1 VPERVLGL
9 PEALARARD
18 AFGDGHV
25 LVEGRKVIEA
35 NAAYLAITGRSLA
48 QLQALESLLDVLA
61 PEERK
66 RAAERWMQRGLS
78 VPVDEH
84 YETVIER
91 PDGARV
97 DVDLATVVVDPQR
110 HLVLIMARDITARKR
125 AEAMMRESQERMTIL
140 VQVAQEGIVV
150 HEGGKILEV
159 NPAIERL
166 TGWRSEELRG
176 RMILDF
182 VAPHHRALAAAT
194 MKALSEE
201 PYEADVVRKDGSVF
215 PASIHARSIR
225 LGAHDARV
233 VTVRD
238 VTEKRERLVAKK
250 LVRRLL
256 SDLGGTGSGSG
267 PARRELG
274 RALALETQP
283 ARLDEALATYASM
296 GLGTLAAR
304 ACDEDAGRFEIE
316 GDNLL
321 ERTPGSGAPTC
332 HIALGFLE
340 AALGAIAQQPA
351 LGAEIAC
358 QSQGA
363 SACRFVVRA
372 RRLGAP
378 TS

>member
-1 VPERVLGL
+1 MPDRVLDL
-9 PEALARARD
+9 PGALARAHD
-18 AFGDGHV
+18 ALGDGHV
-25 LVEGRKVIEA
+25 LVEGRKVLEA
-35 NAAYLAITGRSLA
+35 NDAYLAITGRSLA
-48 QLQALESLLDVLA
+48 QLQRLESLLDVLA
-61 PEERK
+61 PEERT
-66 RAAERWMQRGLS
+66 RAAERWIKRGLS
-78 VPVDEH
+78 VPVDEQ
-84 YETVIER
+84 YESVIER
-91 PDGARV
+91 PDGSRV
-97 DVDLATVVVDPQR
+97 DVDIATVVVDPAR
-110 HLVLIMARDITARKR
+110 PLILIMARDITARKR

-150 HEGGKILEV
+150 HEGGQIVEV

-166 TGWRSEELRG
+166 MGWRAEELRG

-182 VAPHHRALAAAT
+182 VAPHHRALAAAN
-194 MKALSEE
+194 MQSLSEE
-201 PYEADVVRKDGSVF
+201 PYEADVVRKDGSIF
-215 PASIHARSIR
+215 PAAIRARSIR
-225 LGAHDARV
+225 LGPRNARV

-256 SDLGGTGSGSG
+256 SDLGGSGSGSG

-283 ARLDEALATYASM
+283 RRLDEALATFAGM
-296 GLGTLAAR
+296 GLGSLAAR
-304 ACDEDAGRFEIE
+304 SADESAGHYEVE

-321 ERTPGSGAPTC
+321 ERVPGSGAPTC
-332 HIALGFLE
+332 HIALGYLE
-340 AALGAIAQQPA
+340 AAVGAISQQPA

-363 SACRFVVRA
+363 AACRFVVRT
-372 RRLGAP
+372 RKAP